1 MMSLSEK
8 YNKEAIKKMK
18 EKFGY
23 KNDLAVPK
31 IKKVVVNTSFGRLVG
46 GLGKGDAEKIYKPI
60 LEDLSLIA
68 GQKPVLTNAKKSI
81 SSFKLREGV
90 PIGAKVTLRGKKM
103 NDLLDRLIHIVL
115 PRTRDFAGLEP
126 KSVDIGGNLTLGI
139 KEQIVFPEVSAENVR
154 KIFGLEITTVTNAK
168 TKEEALEL
176 FRVLGFPMKKDL
188 SDPPRAG
195 SLEISSPST

>member
-1 MMSLSEK
+1 MMSLLEK
-8 YNKEAIKKMK
+8 YNKEAIGKMK

-23 KNDLAVPK
+23 KNNLQVPK
-31 IKKVVVNTSFGRLVG
+31 IKKVVINTCFGRVVA
-46 GLGKGDAEKIYKPI
+46 GLGKGDAEKVYKPI

-68 GQKPVLTNAKKSI
+68 GQMPILTNAKKSI
-81 SSFKLREGV
+81 STFKLREGT

-103 NDLLDRLIHIVL
+103 NDFLDRLIHIVL

-126 KSVDIGGNLTLGI
+126 NSIDKGGNLNIGI

-154 KIFGLEITTVTNAK
+154 KIFGLEITTVTSAK

-176 FRVLGFPMKKDL
+176 FRALGFPMKKDL
-188 SDPPRAG
+188 SDSASG
-195 SLEISSPST
+195 GGA